1 MMAADSEKIVSDFC
15 KAWSRRSLDELMSFF
30 AEDAVYHNI
39 PMPPAKGKD
48 AIRNAINTFLPM
60 ASAVEFKVLRTAAS
74 GDLVINERV
83 DIFQMG
89 GKRVEL
95 PVAGVFEVRN
105 GKIVAWRDY
114 FDLAMWTRQM
124 Q

>member
-1 MMAADSEKIVSDFC
+1 MANDSERIVNDFC
-15 KAWSRRSLDELMSFF
+15 KAWSRRNLDELMGFF

-48 AIRNAINTFLPM
+48 AIRNVINTFLPM
-60 ASAVEFKVLRTAAS
+60 ASAVEFKVLKTAAS
-74 GDLVINERV
+74 GDLVMNERV

-89 GKRVEL
+89 NKRVEL
-95 PVAGVFEVRN
+95 PVAGAFEVRN

-114 FDLAMWTRQM
+114 FDVAMWTRQT